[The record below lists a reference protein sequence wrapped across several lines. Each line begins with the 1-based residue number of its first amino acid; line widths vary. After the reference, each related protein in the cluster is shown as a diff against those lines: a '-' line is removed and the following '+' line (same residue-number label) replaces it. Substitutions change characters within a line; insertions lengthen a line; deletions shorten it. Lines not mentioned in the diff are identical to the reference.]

1 MTMKIYLAGPFFNP
15 KQIET
20 IEAIEKEFDKY
31 GFDYFSPR
39 KSGGVISH
47 LSPEDRTKASKSIYD
62 SNISAMIDANVLFAI
77 VDGRDTGTVYEMGY
91 FRALTDH
98 FKFKSENSAA
108 EHKRYSITYTNE
120 NFGLNIMLK
129 ESVDA
134 HIVGIKDLEKFAGLS
149 SRAWD
154 KPQWGRSMTHNINWE
169 DHIGRR
175 QKILEQFQNFNPDVE

>member
-1 MTMKIYLAGPFFNP
+1 
-15 KQIET
+15 
-20 IEAIEKEFDKY
+20 
-31 GFDYFSPR
+31 
-39 KSGGVISH
+39 
-47 LSPEDRTKASKSIYD
+47 
-62 SNISAMIDANVLFAI
+62 
-77 VDGRDTGTVYEMGY
+77 MGY

-98 FKFKSENSAA
+98 FKFKSETSAA

-134 HIVGIKDLEKFAGLS
+134 HIVGVEDLKKFAGLS

-154 KPQWGRSMTHNINWE
+154 KPQWGRSMTANINWE
-169 DHIGRR
+169 DHVGRR